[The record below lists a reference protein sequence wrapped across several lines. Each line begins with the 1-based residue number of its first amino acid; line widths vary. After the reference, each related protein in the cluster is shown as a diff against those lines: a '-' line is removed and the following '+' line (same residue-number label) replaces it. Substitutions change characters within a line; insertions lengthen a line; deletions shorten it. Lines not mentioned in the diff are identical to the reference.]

1 MIGLD
6 WLKRFNWR
14 LVGATFCA
22 ASILHIMATLAA
34 PSMVTVAP
42 FDRLARKLPLNTMQI
57 LPPVTSNAQPL
68 PFLAPD
74 ARYAMCRFDST
85 AGEILISAVLPA
97 PGWTLSL
104 HSKEGENFYT
114 AVAQPGRSTDV
125 SLILIPTDERFTG
138 LTPEATGKQGQE
150 SRSLTLVAPE
160 GIAIV
165 RAPDTGHAFRA
176 ISEAELARARCMV
189 KRS

>member
-6 WLKRFNWR
+6 RLKRINWR

-34 PSMVTVAP
+34 PQIVAVSP
-42 FDRLARKLPLNTMQI
+42 FERLARKLPVNTMQI
-57 LPPVTSNAQPL
+57 LPPVTANTQPL
-68 PFLAPD
+68 PFMAPD
-74 ARYAMCRFDST
+74 SRYAMCRFDST
-85 AGEILISAVLPA
+85 SGQVQIAAVLPA

-104 HSKEGENFYT
+104 HSKEGDNFYT
-114 AVAQPGRSTDV
+114 AVAQPGRSTEV
-125 SLILIPTDERFTG
+125 SLVLIPTDERFTG

-165 RAPDTGHAFRA
+165 RAPDMGHAFR
-176 ISEAELARARCMV
+176 SLNEAELARARCSG